1 MVKRHRD
8 YNLALILLA
17 CSTVLAVILFSQW
30 LHYRGKQSDLKKLL
44 STKVE
49 VRMEA
54 HKEEEQHIELPGLE
68 DYAATVERPLFMEGR
83 RPATDVDIQPDQP
96 PPEKKPLTVKLMGVV
111 FAPKET
117 LGLFVDAQGKYKRLR
132 INDSIGGWKVSGIES
147 DKAVM
152 EQDGS
157 REELKLAK
165 PKSKKTPGQP
175 KAGGPIPMG
184 QPVPGQPLPGQPMP
198 GQSMP
203 GQPVP
208 PFGAMNPDNPNNP
221 LEPFG
226 TPQPNESVDETAIP
240 PEVPP
245 NEQ

>member
-8 YNLALILLA
+8 YSLAIILLA
-17 CSTVLAVILFSQW
+17 CSTVLAVIFFSQW

-49 VRMEA
+49 VRIEA

-68 DYAATVERPLFMEGR
+68 NYAATVERPLFMEGR
-83 RPATDVDIQPDQP
+83 RPATDVDTQPDLP